1 MFETVTFVPSEIGKE
16 GAVKVMASQPLK
28 YSVPNDSQDLRSVA
42 QLLLRAAHH
51 HPDSGVRYVTAEAE
65 RDATRQSY
73 PELLQSSLQLI
84 APLRGHGLRPGDT
97 VALLLD
103 GQREFLTVFWACLLG
118 GFVPCPMVPIPGD
131 PARWSAQL
139 SHVNQL
145 LDRPLLVTTEAMSA
159 ELPDVPG
166 LAVATVEHLREAESA
181 SAADGGSSP
190 EVHIAAP
197 EDLAL
202 LVLTSGSTGNSK
214 AVMLTHGNLLASM
227 AGKAGKQRLTEADT
241 TFNWISYDHV
251 AALLEAHMLPLY
263 VGAEQ
268 LHAEASVILEEPLNF
283 LRIISRHKV
292 TMTFTPN
299 FLLGPLNASVRDLT
313 EEISAGGEALDLGSL
328 RHIVSGGEA
337 NVVATG
343 EAFLAHYAPYGLR
356 PSALWPAFGMTE
368 TCAGSVYNR
377 AFPVT
382 DVGQEFANLGTPV
395 EGLSIRVADDDHRP
409 LPAGEVGELQLSGPM
424 ITGGYYHDEAATKE
438 AFTPDGWF
446 RSGDLGRID
455 DGRLTLV
462 GRSKDSIIVNG
473 VNYFSHEMEA
483 ALEQLDGVAG
493 GYVAAFPTRR
503 PGSDT
508 EQLVIAVHPELADD
522 DEPGLHRLIT
532 AVRSTVVIHWGFRP
546 FLILPLPKDAF
557 PKTSL
562 GKTLRQRMRKRLES
576 GGFDDVIERVAEL
589 TTRRLGGHTPP
600 EGETERVLAEIYAEM
615 FDTAPEGISATA
627 SFFDLGGTSLDILR
641 LRRQVTRRLGVAD
654 LPIITVLMA
663 PSVRQLAARLTG
675 GGTPAAEAYDPIVPL
690 QTGGAKTP
698 LFCVHPGV
706 GEVLVFVNL
715 AKYFVGD
722 RPFYALR
729 ARGFNEGEKPF
740 ESFEEMVDCYVR
752 AIRAKQP
759 HGPYAIAGYSYGGA
773 VAFEIAKVL
782 EAEGERVDFTG
793 SFNLPPHIKY
803 RMDELDFIETAVNLA
818 FFLDLINKKQS
829 LDLPGELRALPRREQ
844 LAHLLRI
851 APQRRLAELDLDL
864 DKLTAWAELAHGL
877 TSLGRTY
884 QPSGTTRSMTV
895 FYAIPLRGTKEDW
908 LNNELRRWDE
918 HTTEPNRYID
928 VPGEHYTLM
937 GPQHVAAFQA
947 ILRKELDRALGDG

>member
-1 MFETVTFVPSEIGKE
+1 
-16 GAVKVMASQPLK
+16 MASQPLK
-28 YSVPNDSQDLRSVA
+28 SSVPNDSQDLRSVA
-42 QLLLRAAHH
+42 QLLLRAARNY
-51 HPDSGVRYVTAEAE
+51 PDSGVRYVAAEAE
-65 RDATRQSY
+65 VDATRQSY
-73 PELLQSSLQLI
+73 PELLRSARQLL
-84 APLRGHGLRPGDT
+84 APLREYGLRPGDT

-131 PARWSAQL
+131 PARWAAQL
-139 SHVNQL
+139 SHVNRL
-145 LDRPLLVTTEAMSA
+145 LGGPLLVTTEAMGA
-159 ELPDVPG
+159 DLPGVPG
-166 LAVATVEHLREAESA
+166 LAVATVEHLRDAGGTPPA
-181 SAADGGSSP
+181 DAMDGGAEP
-190 EVHIAAP
+190 ETHIAAP

-202 LVLTSGSTGNSK
+202 LVLTSGSTGNAK
-214 AVMLTHGNLLASM
+214 AVMLTHGNILAAM
-227 AGKAGKQRLTEADT
+227 AGKAGKQRLTDADT

-251 AALLEAHMLPLY
+251 AALLEAHMLPLC

-268 LHAEASVILEEPLNF
+268 LHAEASVVLEEPLNF
-283 LRIISRHKV
+283 LRIISRHRV

-299 FLLGPLNASVRDLT
+299 FLLGPLNASVRDLAD
-313 EEISAGGEALDLGSL
+313 EISAGGEPLDLTSL

-356 PSALWPAFGMTE
+356 PTALWPAFGMTE
-368 TCAGSVYNR
+368 TCAGSLYNR

-382 DVGQEFANLGTPV
+382 DAGQEFANLGTPV
-395 EGLSIRVADDDHRP
+395 EGLSIRVADDDHRA
-409 LPAGEVGELQLSGPM
+409 LPAGEVGELQLSGSM
-424 ITGGYYHDEAATKE
+424 ITSGYYHDEVATKE

-473 VNYFSHEMEA
+473 VNYFSHELEA

-508 EQLVIAVHPELADD
+508 EQLVIAVHPELPDG

-576 GGFDDVIERVAEL
+576 GGFDDVIARVAEL

-600 EGETERVLAEIYAEM
+600 EGETERTLTEIYAEM
-615 FDTAPEGISATA
+615 FDTAPERISATA

-641 LRRQVTRRLGVAD
+641 LRRQVIRRLGVAD
-654 LPIITVLMA
+654 LPIITVLTA
-663 PSVRQLAARLTG
+663 SSVRQLAARLTG
-675 GGTPAAEAYDPIVPL
+675 GGAPEAYDPIVPL

-740 ESFEEMVDCYVR
+740 ESFQEMVDAYVR
-752 AIRAKQP
+752 AIRAQQP
-759 HGPYAIAGYSYGGA
+759 HGPYAVAGYSYGGA
-773 VAFEIAKVL
+773 VAFEIAKAL
-782 EAEGERVDFTG
+782 EALGERVDFTG

-803 RMDELDFIETAVNLA
+803 RMDELDFIATAVNLA

-829 LDLPGELRALPRREQ
+829 LDLPGELRPLPRREQ
-844 LAHLLRI
+844 LARLLRI
-851 APQRRLAELDLDL
+851 APQDRLAELDLNGE
-864 DKLTAWAELAHGL
+864 KFAAWAELAHGL
-877 TSLGRTY
+877 TSLGRSY
-884 QPSGTTRSMTV
+884 RPSGTTRSMSV

-908 LNNELRRWDE
+908 LNKELRRWDE

-937 GPQHVAAFQA
+937 GPQHVPAFQA
-947 ILRKELDRALGDG
+947 VLRKELDRALGDG